1 MTVDAPAKDRV
12 IQAAR
17 EQFAAKGFHGT
28 RLQDVAEQAG
38 LRHPTLL
45 YHFGSKENLYAA
57 VIEDAFSDWAGQTAG
72 AISTG
77 LSGFDQVA
85 ALIEAGYRFLA
96 ERQDFVKI
104 VRHETL
110 AGGGRLE
117 DGMVAFMRP
126 FLEQAVEFL
135 RREIAAG
142 RLREHDPVELMA
154 LCYASVTTY
163 VAESRFRARL
173 LDEDPLDPATLERHR
188 DALIAVLRA
197 ALQPV

>member
-1 MTVDAPAKDRV
+1 MSVESPAKERV

-17 EQFAAKGFHGT
+17 ERFAAHGFQGT

-38 LRHPTLL
+38 IRHPTLL

-57 VIEDAFSDWAGQTAG
+57 VIEDAFADWATQTAS

-77 LSGFDQVA
+77 LRGFDQVA
-85 ALIEAGYRFLA
+85 ALVEAGYRFLA
-96 ERQDFVKI
+96 ERRDFVRI

-126 FLEQAVEFL
+126 FLDQAVDFL
-135 RREIAAG
+135 QGEVAAG
-142 RLREHDPVELMA
+142 RLRPHDPVELMA
-154 LCYASVTTY
+154 LCYAAVTTY
-163 VAESRFRARL
+163 VAETRFRARL

-188 DALIAVLRA
+188 DAFIAVLRA
-197 ALQPV
+197 ALQPE